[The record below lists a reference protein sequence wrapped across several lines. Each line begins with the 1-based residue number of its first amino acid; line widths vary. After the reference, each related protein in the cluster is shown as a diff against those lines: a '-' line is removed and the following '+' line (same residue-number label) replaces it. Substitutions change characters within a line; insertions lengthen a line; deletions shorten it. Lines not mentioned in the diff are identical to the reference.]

1 MTAMAMQ
8 RRKDGKRSAPRE
20 KATGKK
26 RDNGEREKKRQR
38 EGHGQKQREEERG
51 RGREGRRNEEASFRV
66 FLL

>member
-26 RDNGEREKKRQR
+26 RDNGEREKKRQMIIDQGTGMVVSDSR
-38 EGHGQKQREEERG
+38 
-51 RGREGRRNEEASFRV
+51 
-66 FLL
+66 